1 MARLIVG
8 LTGGL
13 ASGKSTVARRLAEL
27 GFPVVDADLLVRD
40 LYVPGGRGA
49 AALAELLGPEALDAE
64 GAVDRRAVASKIFS
78 DDGLMARVEEA
89 IHPLVLERFREI
101 AAESEDIVIYESAV
115 LVASGH
121 GDACDVVVTVEAP
134 TELRLR
140 RAVERGMDEDDAR
153 ARLASQGD
161 GSERIEAADVVIDNS
176 GSLDELM
183 ARVDELAAELRVR
196 GNPP

>member
-1 MARLIVG
+1 MAKLVVG

-27 GFPVVDADLLVRD
+27 DFPVVDADLLVRE

-49 AALAELLGPEALDAE
+49 AALAELLGSEALDAE
-64 GAVDRRAVASKIFS
+64 GAVDRRAVAAKIFS
-78 DDGLMARVEEA
+78 DGELRRRVEQA

-101 AAESEDIVIYESAV
+101 AESEDGVVIYESAV

-121 GDACDVVVTVEAP
+121 GDACDLVVTVEAP
-134 TELRLR
+134 AELRLR

-153 ARLASQGD
+153 ARLAAQGD
-161 GSERIEAADVVIDNS
+161 GSERIEAADIVIDNS
-176 GSLDELM
+176 GSLEELM
-183 ARVDELAAELRVR
+183 ARVDELATKLRQS
-196 GNPP
+196 